1 MGSQSKKVK
10 KDKHTRKRRVIH
22 GVPKSMA
29 IVNRNKRRV
38 IHGVPK
44 VIDVLDRNCCEARS
58 RTIDTTR
65 LCCLNGNCGN
75 SNSRACFDSTWW

>member
-1 MGSQSKKVK
+1 MGSRSKKVK
-10 KDKHTRKRRVIH
+10 NDKRTRPRRVIR
-22 GVPKSMA
+22 GVLKDA
-29 IVNRNKRRV
+29 AVLNRNNRRV

-44 VIDVLDRNCCEARS
+44 VVDVLNRNCCEARS